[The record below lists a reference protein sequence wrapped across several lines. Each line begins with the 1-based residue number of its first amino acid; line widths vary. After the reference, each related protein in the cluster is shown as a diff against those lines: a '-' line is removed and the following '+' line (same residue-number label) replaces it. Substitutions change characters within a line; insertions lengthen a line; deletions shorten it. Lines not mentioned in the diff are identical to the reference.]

1 MSKLLGFIKSI
12 INRPVIVCPCGY
24 KTHNIKKAKH
34 HLMTAHPE
42 GTGVLDFNSDA
53 IVWG

>member
-1 MSKLLGFIKSI
+1 MSKLLVFIKSI

-24 KTHNIKKAKH
+24 KTRNIKNARH

-42 GTGVLDFNSDA
+42 GTGILDFNTDVV
-53 IVWG
+53 VWG